1 MAHFTQLGLSE
12 ESKKSETKNA
22 TQGTKPGLH
31 FNQKQKTNAF
41 IGTIVAGALAGIFLL
56 QAGGCSKQ
64 ESKPVASTAANPVAL
79 NPSPTAKTNI
89 ASTPAQSVIPAKKA
103 VKTRPLT
110 VSYSNQDYGISFVYP
125 RKYRLEST
133 ENANPGGSEPLAM
146 NFSQP
151 GGISITHVEVPSDLY
166 LGTDFASAS
175 FDVSLNKQLTE
186 DQCYQFASP
195 APNSADGST
204 VKPSQVKLGGMQ
216 LEEVENLSGPSTN
229 QTDAKFY
236 HVYGNGGCYEFALG
250 IETDASTEDE
260 LVPVNRENVFQ
271 KLEKILATVKIKTEA
286 APEVT
291 ASAPQPA
298 LTQESAK

>member
-1 MAHFTQLGLSE
+1 MAQFTQLRLSAE
-12 ESKKSETKNA
+12 PNQKSEAKIA
-22 TQGTKPGLH
+22 VQSGKPHPH
-31 FNQKQKTNAF
+31 FSQKQKANAF

-64 ESKPVASTAANPVAL
+64 ESKPAASAVPNPITL
-79 NPSPTAKTNI
+79 NPLPTTNI
-89 ASTPAQSVIPAKKA
+89 ASTPAQNVTPVKNV

-110 VSYSNQDYGISFVYP
+110 VSFTNQIYGVSFVYP
-125 RKYRLEST
+125 RKYRLQST
-133 ENANPGGSEPLAM
+133 AGANTEQVAM
-146 NFSQP
+146 NFVQP
-151 GGISITHVEVPSDLY
+151 GGIPITHVEVPKDLY
-166 LGTDFASAS
+166 LGTDFTAGS
-175 FDVSLNKQLTE
+175 FDVSVNKQLTE

-195 APNSADGST
+195 APNSAADLA
-204 VKPSQVKLGGMQ
+204 VKPTQVKLGGME

-229 QTDAKFY
+229 QTDTKFY
-236 HVYGNGGCYEFALG
+236 HVYGNGGCYEFRLG

-260 LVPVNRENVFQ
+260 LVAVNRANVFQ

-298 LTQESAK
+298 PPQEIAK